1 MTVKDVVSLLQYGVD
16 FEIKGSFSGK
26 IYHDSRRHRKE
37 HLEKYC
43 DMEVSA
49 EPLYS
54 RLVTDSDFKYC
65 FPTIGIWMRDY
76 DLCVEKE
83 KNNDVKS
90 GD

>member
-1 MTVKDVVSLLQYGVD
+1 
-16 FEIKGSFSGK
+16 
-26 IYHDSRRHRKE
+26 
-37 HLEKYC
+37 
-43 DMEVSA
+43 MEVSA

-54 RLVTDSDFKYC
+54 RLVTDKDFKYC